1 MNVLFYF
8 LGSLMGFCLLECS
21 HPFIFTCLSFKIWLK
36 IMCFLKAFAREK
48 GKKKLRNMKYFWK
61 LTSQLMWG
69 ILTYPTKMLAIMEKF
84 IEE

>member
-1 MNVLFYF
+1 
-8 LGSLMGFCLLECS
+8 
-21 HPFIFTCLSFKIWLK
+21 
-36 IMCFLKAFAREK
+36 MCFLKAFAREK
-48 GKKKLRNMKYFWK
+48 GKKKLRNMKNFWK